1 MSASAKQHG
10 VILVG
15 CGHISEKHAA
25 ALTGLPST
33 RVVGLVDPIESH
45 AVEIADLLVKLG
57 GERPAIFTNLTEAL
71 TSADADL
78 VSILTPSGLHAALAE
93 EAIAAGKNV
102 VIEKPVDV
110 DLVRARSVLDKADSA
125 AADKGSVVS
134 VISQH
139 HFDLS
144 TRIVAGAVDSGR
156 FGRITSGVAS
166 MGWWRSQGYYDAG
179 DWRGTWKLDGGGATM
194 NQGIHTVDLLL
205 RFLGRP
211 VEIHAHIALLAHER
225 VEVEDTAVA
234 TVRFESGALGLI
246 HMTTAGYP
254 GVTAR
259 LQVHGT
265 LGSAVIDN
273 DNLAFFH
280 AADTDD
286 SGEPIPAMGL
296 NGRGNQAEA
305 EVERY
310 YAAGGDRNPS
320 NHSAHA
326 LQYLDVID
334 SIENSRAPEV
344 TVENGWI
351 VFATVRALYISATLG
366 HSVLIDDVLE
376 GKYDDVVV
384 SLPGESTPSRSTQPR
399 GAKR

>member
-1 MSASAKQHG
+1 MSSSANTHG
-10 VILVG
+10 VVLVG
-15 CGHISEKHAA
+15 CGHISEKHVA
-25 ALTGLPST
+25 ALASLPST
-33 RVVGLVDPIESH
+33 KVVGLVDPIESH
-45 AVEIADLLVKLG
+45 SRAIADLIVKLG
-57 GERPAIFTNLTEAL
+57 GERPPMFMNLAEAL
-71 TSADADL
+71 TAVDADL

-102 VIEKPVDV
+102 VIEKPLDV
-110 DLVRARSVLDKADSA
+110 DLARSRSVLDKANA
-125 AADKGSVVS
+125 ASSGNGSVVS

-144 TRIVAGAVDSGR
+144 TRVVASAVDSGR

-166 MGWWRSQGYYDAG
+166 LGWWRSQGYYDSG
-179 DWRGTWKLDGGGATM
+179 DWRGTWELDGGGATM

-211 VEIHAHIALLAHER
+211 VEIHAHIALLAHDR

-280 AADTDD
+280 ASDTDD
-286 SGEPIPAMGL
+286 SGAPIPAMGL

-305 EVERY
+305 EIERY
-310 YAAGGDRNPS
+310 YASGGDRNPT
-320 NHSAHA
+320 NLSAHA

-334 SIENSRAPEV
+334 SIENSRMPEV

-366 HSVLIDDVLE
+366 QSVLIDDVLAGE
-376 GKYDDVVV
+376 YDDLIV
-384 SLPGESTPSRSTQPR
+384 SLPVQPVSAGGTQ
-399 GAKR
+399 